1 MNTMRSML
9 NDYLTTR
16 RALGFKL
23 RSEGTGLMAFVS
35 YMQTHGLDHITTE
48 MALKWALLP
57 ASVQS
62 AQHARRLG
70 FIRGFARYCSAI
82 DPRTQIAP
90 VDLIPCVR
98 LRPQPHFFSDDDIE
112 RLLQAALELPPD
124 DGLCRWTFHCLFG
137 LLCVAGLRIGEAR
150 TLTFGDVDLHE
161 AILTIRSTKFGK
173 SRLVPLHPSALEV
186 LADYMRR
193 RQSLAATLTTD
204 HVFVNDQGTPLSH
217 DRALDTFQRL
227 LKKIGVV
234 EQRDRRR
241 PHLHDLRHR
250 FALQTLLQWYR
261 DGQDVERRLPVLS
274 AYLGH
279 TEVRDT
285 YWYLS
290 ARPELMRL
298 AQSDSSGI
306 GGRGHDARSQL
317 CKRAHALLH
326 ATSHRAAAR
335 QRPHRGFISRHLPS
349 AAEVQQGPYRQ
360 GPIRPRVA
368 RHRRPI
374 DQRLLGRFG
383 GTSRYH
389 AAHPQSTAHGNPIT
403 IQIRCL

>member
-1 MNTMRSML
+1 M
-9 NDYLTTR
+9 
-16 RALGFKL
+16 
-23 RSEGTGLMAFVS
+23 
-35 YMQTHGLDHITTE
+35 
-48 MALKWALLP
+48 
-57 ASVQS
+57 
-62 AQHARRLG
+62 
-70 FIRGFARYCSAI
+70 
-82 DPRTQIAP
+82 
-90 VDLIPCVR
+90 DLIPCVR

-124 DGLCRWTFHCLFG
+124 DGLRRWTFHCLFG

-150 TLTFGDVDLHE
+150 ALTFGDVDLHE

-290 ARPELMRL
+290 ARPELMSL
-298 AQSDSSGI
+298 AQERLERHWGT
-306 GGRGHDARSQL
+306 RS
-317 CKRAHALLH
+317 
-326 ATSHRAAAR
+326 
-335 QRPHRGFISRHLPS
+335 
-349 AAEVQQGPYRQ
+349 
-360 GPIRPRVA
+360 
-368 RHRRPI
+368 
-374 DQRLLGRFG
+374 
-383 GTSRYH
+383 
-389 AAHPQSTAHGNPIT
+389 
-403 IQIRCL
+403 